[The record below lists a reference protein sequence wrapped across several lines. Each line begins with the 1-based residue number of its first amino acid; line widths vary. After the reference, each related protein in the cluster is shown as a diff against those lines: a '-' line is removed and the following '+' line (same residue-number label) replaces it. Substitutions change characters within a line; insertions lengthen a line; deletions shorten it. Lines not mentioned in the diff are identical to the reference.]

1 MLLAGLVNLSR
12 DSVLVVHSAE
22 ELTKKEL
29 FGVKQVVSRGVVCK
43 HVHKTIPVPTVLTLH
58 H

>member
-1 MLLAGLVNLSR
+1 MLMVLAGLVNMSR

-22 ELTKKEL
+22 ELSKKEL

-43 HVHKTIPVPTVLTLH
+43 HVHGITTTAMY
-58 H
+58 